1 MNDECKAQQGSGA
14 LTCKTCIDLLCDYL
28 DGALP
33 TEEATRLEAHLAAC
47 PPCVTFVNTYKST
60 GRYCRKALEAQL
72 PEELGNKLTAFLR
85 GKIGCK

>member
-1 MNDECKAQQGSGA
+1 MSHECKGQPGSDA

-28 DGALP
+28 DGNLP
-33 TEEATRLEAHLAAC
+33 PEEAAALESHLMAC

-60 GRYCRKALEAQL
+60 GGYCRKALEAQL

-85 GKIGCK
+85 GKIGKK